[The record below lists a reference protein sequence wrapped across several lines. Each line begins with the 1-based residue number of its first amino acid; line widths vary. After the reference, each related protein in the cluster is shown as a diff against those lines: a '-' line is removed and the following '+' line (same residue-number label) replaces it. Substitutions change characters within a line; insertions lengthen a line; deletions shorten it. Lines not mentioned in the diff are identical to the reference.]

1 MSDPFPQSRARA
13 FGRRMGAKFPR
24 ATRATMT
31 AMEWIMGAVA
41 TVLRIALWGFGIFI
55 VIYALLVLNWAP
67 LWLRLYSACMSQQ
80 SDANT
85 VSDIF
90 RHRIDCSKVATKVIE
105 KQP

>member
-1 MSDPFPQSRARA
+1 M
-13 FGRRMGAKFPR
+13 
-24 ATRATMT
+24 
-31 AMEWIMGAVA
+31 
-41 TVLRIALWGFGIFI
+41 
-55 VIYALLVLNWAP
+55 IYALLVLNWAP

-80 SDANT
+80 SEANT